1 MPGVFVEH
9 CYAPALMGGKE
20 KGHHFSDDS
29 FVCQRRSMAMGISAF
44 AAFWVLS
51 ILKVMEEVL
60 CVELLLL
67 SLCVFFF
74 IFLLKVL
81 AF

>member
-1 MPGVFVEH
+1 
-9 CYAPALMGGKE
+9 
-20 KGHHFSDDS
+20 
-29 FVCQRRSMAMGISAF
+29 MGISAF